1 MSVILDAA
9 KRADLQ
15 QQAQKV
21 DELLRLAMAV
31 TRRVDSAKEYEA
43 PKETTPSLD
52 LKSVKEYATNYD
64 R

>member
-1 MSVILDAA
+1 MSVILDTA
-9 KRADLQ
+9 KRVDLQ
-15 QQAQKV
+15 QQAQRV

-31 TRRVDSAKEYEA
+31 TRRMDSAKEQVS

-52 LKSVKEYATNYD
+52 LNSVKEYATNYD